1 MIYLVTGQ
9 KELFGNSSYKIIS
22 VEESLKLLST
32 LSIVGLDTE
41 TSGRDPHICKLL
53 CVQIGNK
60 DIQIVIDCSTIDI
73 IQYKK
78 YIESHY
84 IVGHNLK
91 FDLQFL
97 YNHNIIPTKVYDT
110 MIVEQLLYLGYP
122 SGQIS
127 YSLKEVA
134 HRYLNL
140 EMDKTVRG
148 EIIWRGLD
156 TNVILYAAKDVVPLL
171 DIMRLQLEQCKL
183 KECLIGAKLECD
195 FVPCIAYLEWCGIK
209 LDVNKWKEKMKQ
221 DKLSLDKAKESLDN
235 FVTNT
240 PELSEFSYINTQGSL
255 FDGFDLTPKCT
266 INWSSPSQVVKVAKK
281 LGFNTAVQDKK
292 TGADKDSVLEKFLK
306 TQKGINDKFLDL
318 YFTYQQYSKV
328 VSSFG
333 QGHINAINPN
343 TGRIHTVYKQ
353 LGASSGR
360 LSCGSQQS
368 NTDLAKLNKISPK
381 DCTYPNLQQLPA
393 DEPTRSAFVA
403 EEGNLFCSADFSA
416 EESRL
421 AADIYQDKEFLKEF
435 LERTGDT
442 HNMFAWAV
450 FRKECEALGCK
461 NASEVKQKAPKWRK
475 KVKAV
480 EFAYLFGAA
489 ANTISQAAD
498 CSIEQ
503 AQEYIN
509 TLDKEFIGT
518 SEFAKRG
525 SKFVREHGY
534 VLINKYTGHK
544 MYWWDWDI
552 WKKRQNS
559 FTQTF
564 WEEYKKYHKG
574 TGDSIA
580 LEVRQHFQ
588 AASKWDRMARNS
600 PTQGTGATILKL
612 ACINLFKWIL
622 DNNLFGKVKLC
633 ALVHDEICC
642 EFPKELTIF
651 AKTLESIMEKAATEY
666 CKSLPI
672 PAEAS
677 ISNHWIH

>member
-1 MIYLVTGQ
+1 MIYLVTNQ
-9 KELFGNSSYKIIS
+9 NELFNSSSYKIIS
-22 VEESLKLLST
+22 VEESLRLLST

-110 MIVEQLLYLGYP
+110 MIIEQLLYLGYP

-156 TNVILYAAKDVVPLL
+156 TSVILYAAKDVVPLL
-171 DIMRLQLEQCKL
+171 DIMKLQLEQCKL

-221 DKLSLDKAKESLDN
+221 DKLSLDKVKESLDN

-292 TGADKDSVLEKFLK
+292 TGVDKDSVLEKFLK
-306 TQKGINDKFLDL
+306 IQKGINDKFLDL

-393 DEPTRSAFVA
+393 DKPTRSAFVA

-559 FTQTF
+559 FTQAF

-622 DNNLFGKVKLC
+622 NNNLFGKVKLC

-651 AKTLESIMEKAATEY
+651 AKTLESIMEKAAAEY

-672 PAEAS
+672 PAESS
-677 ISNHWIH
+677 ISSHWIH

>member
-1 MIYLVTGQ
+1 MVYLVTT
-9 KELFGNSSYKIIS
+9 ENRLVDTPYKIIS
-22 VEESLKLLST
+22 VEESLKLLNT

-97 YNHNIIPTKVYDT
+97 YNHNIIPTKIYDT

-489 ANTISQAAD
+489 ANTISQAAG

-552 WKKRQNS
+552 WKKRQDS

-651 AKTLESIMEKAATEY
+651 AKTLESIMEKAAAEY

>member
-1 MIYLVTGQ
+1 MIYLVTDQ

-171 DIMRLQLEQCKL
+171 DIMKLQLEQCKL

-651 AKTLESIMEKAATEY
+651 AKTLESIMEKAAAEY

>member
-1 MIYLVTGQ
+1 MVYLVTT
-9 KELFGNSSYKIIS
+9 ENRLVDTPYKIIS

-78 YIESHY
+78 YIENHY

-677 ISNHWIH
+677 ISDHWIH

>member
-1 MIYLVTGQ
+1 MIYLVTNQ
-9 KELFGNSSYKIIS
+9 NKLFDNPSYKIIS

-97 YNHNIIPTKVYDT
+97 YNHNIIPIKVYDT
-110 MIVEQLLYLGYP
+110 MIIEQLLYLGYP

-127 YSLKEVA
+127 YSLKEVT

-156 TNVILYAAKDVVPLL
+156 TSVILYAAKDVVPLL
-171 DIMRLQLEQCKL
+171 DIMKLQLEQCKL

-292 TGADKDSVLEKFLK
+292 TGVNKDSVLEKFLK

-480 EFAYLFGAA
+480 EF
-489 ANTISQAAD
+489 
-498 CSIEQ
+498 
-503 AQEYIN
+503 
-509 TLDKEFIGT
+509 K
-518 SEFAKRG
+518 
-525 SKFVREHGY
+525 
-534 VLINKYTGHK
+534 
-544 MYWWDWDI
+544 
-552 WKKRQNS
+552 
-559 FTQTF
+559 
-564 WEEYKKYHKG
+564 
-574 TGDSIA
+574 
-580 LEVRQHFQ
+580 
-588 AASKWDRMARNS
+588 
-600 PTQGTGATILKL
+600 
-612 ACINLFKWIL
+612 
-622 DNNLFGKVKLC
+622 
-633 ALVHDEICC
+633 
-642 EFPKELTIF
+642 
-651 AKTLESIMEKAATEY
+651 
-666 CKSLPI
+666 
-672 PAEAS
+672 
-677 ISNHWIH
+677 

>member
-1 MIYLVTGQ
+1 MVYLVTT
-9 KELFGNSSYKIIS
+9 ENRLVDTPYKIIS

-156 TNVILYAAKDVVPLL
+156 TGVILYAAKDVVPLL

-209 LDVNKWKEKMKQ
+209 LDVNKWKEKMKK

-255 FDGFDLTPKCT
+255 FDGFDLTPECT

-368 NTDLAKLNKISPK
+368 NTDLAKLNKIPPK
-381 DCTYPNLQQLPA
+381 DCTCPNLQQLPA

-642 EFPKELTIF
+642 EFPKELTAF
-651 AKTLESIMEKAATEY
+651 AKTLESIMEKAAAEY

-677 ISNHWIH
+677 ISDHWIH

>member
-1 MIYLVTGQ
+1 MVYLVTT
-9 KELFGNSSYKIIS
+9 ENRLVDTPYKIIS

-41 TSGRDPHICKLL
+41 TSGKDPHICKLL

-235 FVTNT
+235 FVINT

-343 TGRIHTVYKQ
+343 TGRIHTIYKQ

-393 DEPTRSAFVA
+393 DELTRSAFVA

>member
-1 MIYLVTGQ
+1 MVYLVTT
-9 KELFGNSSYKIIS
+9 ENRLFDTPYKIIS
-22 VEESLKLLST
+22 VEESLKLLNT

-489 ANTISQAAD
+489 ANTISQAAG

-552 WKKRQNS
+552 WKKRQDS

-642 EFPKELTIF
+642 EFPKELTTF

-677 ISNHWIH
+677 ISDHWIH

>member
-1 MIYLVTGQ
+1 MVYLVTT
-9 KELFGNSSYKIIS
+9 ENRLVDTSYKIIS
-22 VEESLKLLST
+22 VEESLKLLNT

-156 TNVILYAAKDVVPLL
+156 TSVILYAAKDVVPLL

-651 AKTLESIMEKAATEY
+651 AKTLESIMEKAAAEY